1 MSDKEL
7 FKQNAKKAGNNFV
20 KRKTISKE
28 SISFS
33 QYAKLRTLFEKQN
46 WEIDEELEISTFER
60 YVKTLSK
67 LSVEQQ
73 DFILKLSS
81 RFLHIEQNKYL
92 EELLGPLKALRSN
105 YPDSSLIFLPC
116 LPKEDQGK
124 TKSSTA
130 VLYQLKGT
138 TIKKRIQLGKHYVC
152 ESISPDVFKRLENRD
167 FLIILVD
174 DFVGTGETALGAVD
188 YVRELCPFME
198 SNKQIKVLCIVAMQE
213 GISKMA
219 ANGVDLFCG
228 HIEAKGISDYYTGDE
243 LDQAK
248 EQMESIE
255 KEMKTKSDFHFG
267 YGESEALV
275 CMERCPNNTFPIYW
289 ATKNLAPYER

>member
-92 EELLGPLKALRSN
+92 EELLG
-105 YPDSSLIFLPC
+105 
-116 LPKEDQGK
+116 
-124 TKSSTA
+124 
-130 VLYQLKGT
+130 
-138 TIKKRIQLGKHYVC
+138 H
-152 ESISPDVFKRLENRD
+152 
-167 FLIILVD
+167 
-174 DFVGTGETALGAVD
+174 
-188 YVRELCPFME
+188 
-198 SNKQIKVLCIVAMQE
+198 
-213 GISKMA
+213 
-219 ANGVDLFCG
+219 
-228 HIEAKGISDYYTGDE
+228 
-243 LDQAK
+243 
-248 EQMESIE
+248 
-255 KEMKTKSDFHFG
+255 
-267 YGESEALV
+267 
-275 CMERCPNNTFPIYW
+275 
-289 ATKNLAPYER
+289 